1 MHYELQQQQML
12 VFEGKGGP
20 LNRERKLQNSTHSP
34 RQTLE
39 GSDHYVCRK
48 LRKFHNALPAC
59 L

>member
-1 MHYELQQQQML
+1 MLFELQQQQML
-12 VFEGKGGP
+12 VFEEKGGP

-34 RQTLE
+34 GHTLE

-48 LRKFHNALPAC
+48 SRKFDNALPAC